1 MANNNRASGA
11 LFRNTKKAE
20 GSNQPDM
27 NGNIEFSVEMLESM
41 LVDAKIKAAG
51 SQPLKM
57 KLAGWTKVAAS
68 GLQYLSLSLQLDN
81 YTSSTRSNNN
91 SSTGDVPF

>member
-1 MANNNRASGA
+1 MASNNRASGA

-51 SQPLKM
+51 KQPLKM

-68 GLQYLSLSLQLDN
+68 GLQYLSLSLQMDN
-81 YTSSTRSNNN
+81 YTGSTRTNN
-91 SSTGDVPF
+91 SSTIDDAPF